1 MIAQHLLQNF
11 SPGLIGFPQDRQS
24 RSGCSCA
31 GAEVSGAMGGD
42 GGGKIV
48 PVFVSVAGEGA
59 GEITVPH
66 APQNFISRLIGV
78 PHDGQVNTTSG
89 GDGSNGTAAMVSP
102 IFPPQ
107 FPQNFISGLIG
118 VPHDGQVTATGGGN
132 GTAGTAGMVS
142 PIFPPQFPQNFSS
155 GSQVFPHERQVR
167 GAVFG
172 SSGGVGMVTGGNTS
186 PSAAPQCRQNF
197 AFGTLLCPHS
207 GQ

>member
-24 RSGCSCA
+24 LSGCSCV
-31 GAEVSGAMGGD
+31 GAEVTGAMGG
-42 GGGKIV
+42 GGGVKIA
-48 PVFVSVAGEGA
+48 PVFVTVAGEGA

-66 APQNFISRLIGV
+66 APQNFISGLIGV
-78 PHDGQVNTTSG
+78 PHDGHVKTTGG
-89 GDGSNGTAAMVSP
+89 GDGSNGTAA
-102 IFPPQ
+102 
-107 FPQNFISGLIG
+107 
-118 VPHDGQVTATGGGN
+118 
-132 GTAGTAGMVS
+132 MVS

-172 SSGGVGMVTGGNTS
+172 SSGGGGMVAGGNTS